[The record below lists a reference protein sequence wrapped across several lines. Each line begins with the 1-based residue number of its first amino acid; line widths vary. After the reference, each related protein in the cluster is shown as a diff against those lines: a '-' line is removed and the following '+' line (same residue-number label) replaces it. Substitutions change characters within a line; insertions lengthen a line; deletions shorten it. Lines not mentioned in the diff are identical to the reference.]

1 MALLNQVSTGMTT
14 VLGWIK
20 AVLDALLTGGTTP
33 GALNALLPLVAVS
46 ISISAIMLGVR
57 MIKSF
62 CWGA

>member
-1 MALLNQVSTGMTT
+1 MALLTAVGDAMTT
-14 VLGWIK
+14 VLGWIGS
-20 AVLDALLTGGTTP
+20 VITSLTTTT
-33 GALNALLPLVAVS
+33 GDLYGLLPLVAVS

>member
-1 MALLNQVSTGMTT
+1 MALLTAVGDAMTT
-14 VLGWIK
+14 VLGWIGS
-20 AVLDALLTGGTTP
+20 VITSLTTTS
-33 GALNALLPLVAVS
+33 GELYGLLPLVAVS